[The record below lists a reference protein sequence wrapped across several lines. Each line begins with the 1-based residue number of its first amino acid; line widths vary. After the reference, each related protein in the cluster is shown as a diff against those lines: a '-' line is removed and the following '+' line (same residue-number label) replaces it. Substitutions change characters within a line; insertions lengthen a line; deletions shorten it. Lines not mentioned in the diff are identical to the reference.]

1 MKRLLSLLFL
11 WSWLVSVPITVIASY
26 WTYRSIDRFY
36 TYSVRYSSSAE
47 ELGLGA
53 IGHYEVDRLAQQV
66 GATMSGYFDRRTSE
80 LQIVHLFFSESS
92 LSMLESHMPQSGFDY
107 VKGRMLIGG
116 KLTKVELKYRG
127 DSHYRWAWDKKS
139 MRIKTSK
146 DKLYEGMRSVNLLA
160 ARSPEQLNNYLSYRL
175 AELMNLPVPR
185 TKLVRVLST
194 ARTAEF
200 IF

>member
-36 TYSVRYSSSAE
+36 TYSVRYDPLRPNAE
-47 ELGLGA
+47 ELGLSP
-53 IGHYEVDRLAQQV
+53 IGHYEVNRLAQQV
-66 GATMSGYFDRRTSE
+66 RATISGNFDRRTSE
-80 LQIVHLFFSESS
+80 LQLVHLFFPESS

-107 VKGRMLIGG
+107 VKGRMMIDG

-127 DSHYRWAWDKKS
+127 DSSYRWAWDKKS

-160 ARSPEQLNNYLSYRL
+160 ARSPEQLNNYLS
-175 AELMNLPVPR
+175 
-185 TKLVRVLST
+185 
-194 ARTAEF
+194 
-200 IF
+200 